1 MNAISS
7 EKKKLKEL
15 SKYVIALFLNQCV
28 ELGSLQWGKLIL
40 EDQVYLAIFFE
51 RGTQRTEGFF

>member
-1 MNAISS
+1 MPLAQ
-7 EKKKLKEL
+7 KKKLKEL

>member
-1 MNAISS
+1 MPLAQ
-7 EKKKLKEL
+7 KKKLKEL
-15 SKYVIALFLNQCV
+15 SKYVSALFLNQCV

-51 RGTQRTEGFF
+51 RGTERTEGFF

>member
-1 MNAISS
+1 MPLAQN
-7 EKKKLKEL
+7 KKKKRREL
-15 SKYVIALFLNQCV
+15 SKYVSALFLNQCA
-28 ELGSLQWGKLIL
+28 ELGSLQSEKVIL